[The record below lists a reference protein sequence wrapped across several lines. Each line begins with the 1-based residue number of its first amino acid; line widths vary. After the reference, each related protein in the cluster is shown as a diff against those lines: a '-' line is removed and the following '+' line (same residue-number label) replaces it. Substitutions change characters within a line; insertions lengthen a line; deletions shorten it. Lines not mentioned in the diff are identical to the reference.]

1 LLIENWKAVAKTGR
15 RLKEKIGDAID
26 RKRDETAWK
35 ERKVERIKDE
45 DTWVRGNKKKTK
57 VCISLREILI
67 LIGKLFGHLDSSQT
81 SLQALYVMKHTKFL
95 ITFLAVF

>member
-45 DTWVRGNKKKTK
+45 DTWVRGNKK
-57 VCISLREILI
+57 L
-67 LIGKLFGHLDSSQT
+67 
-81 SLQALYVMKHTKFL
+81 KF
-95 ITFLAVF
+95 AYH